1 MNCKSVRKFLVA
13 FADGQLGVH
22 TNCEVLDHLKM
33 CPSCSAIVDEQ
44 QFLRRALARSAER
57 VSVPAHLETSI
68 RRAILAD
75 GKPAERPSESSP
87 RGLRI
92 GRALALAACLVLGI
106 TIVWNALP
114 HLISWGGGNL
124 AGSSTFG
131 LSRADALTQ
140 QVVIQH
146 NKCGVKCDMQT
157 HHHND
162 LPLDRGA
169 LVSAYQRRFGG
180 ALAAVAPD
188 FSGYGYDLDSA
199 NFCSPFSSDGVAAHV
214 MYVNLSYGTRLSLF
228 AVPYWSEIDS
238 EASAKPDRNQPY
250 VHALRDCDDNAM
262 IAWHEDQTTIIL
274 CGRMDAEAMV
284 EIIRDIQFTA
294 NVPVNDTSMAHMI
307 ARTARP

>member
-33 CPSCSAIVDEQ
+33 CPSCSRIVDEQ

-57 VSVPAHLETSI
+57 IGVPPHLESNI

-75 GKPAERPSESSP
+75 GAPVERPSEAST

-114 HLISWGGGNL
+114 HLILRGGDGL
-124 AGSSTFG
+124 SGTRAFG

-157 HHHND
+157 HHHDD

-169 LVSAYQRRFGG
+169 LAAAYQRRFRG
-180 ALAAVAPD
+180 ALTAAAPD

-199 NFCSPFSSDGVAAHV
+199 GFCNPFSSDGIAAHV
-214 MYVNLSYGTRLSLF
+214 MYVNLSFGTRLSLF
-228 AVPYWSEIDS
+228 AVPYWSEIDA
-238 EASAKPDRNQPY
+238 EANARPDRNQPY
-250 VHALRDCDDNAM
+250 VHALRDCEDNAM

-284 EIIRDIQFTA
+284 EVIRDVQFSQFE
-294 NVPVNDTSMAHMI
+294 PVSDINLARMMALS
-307 ARTARP
+307 ARP